1 MFTASWVVSCLFF
14 SLELFPKTRKRRN
27 SKETSQP
34 GKKRRPPD
42 EQGETAEKSSKET
55 KHRKSQQDKKVKKS
69 VKFKATKKGVKNR
82 GKHVKLKRKSRKWYR
97 TSCLASKSSQILE
110 ALQMEES
117 NKILKNKDFAT
128 IDVQIYSLR
137 GFEMMLLSPTHFVV
151 ITQELR
157 LVESGGVTGPP
168 APLPHTH
175 TGPRG
180 PHFCW
185 PVIWNKVNWEYFLLA
200 SVLIRWL
207 WSKIENTVSFR
218 QNLFYS
224 LRVKVWKREFGNCL
238 YL

>member
-34 GKKRRPPD
+34 GKKRRHPD

-110 ALQMEES
+110 ALQIEES

-128 IDVQIYSLR
+128 IDVQICSLR

-157 LVESGGVTGPP
+157 PVESGGVTGPP
-168 APLPHTH
+168 PPFHRHTQAPEVLVDQWFKTKS
-175 TGPRG
+175 
-180 PHFCW
+180 
-185 PVIWNKVNWEYFLLA
+185 IESIFLI
-200 SVLIRWL
+200 LIHWL
-207 WSKIENTVSFR
+207 WSKIENTVSFP
-218 QNLFYS
+218 
-224 LRVKVWKREFGNCL
+224 
-238 YL
+238 

>member
-1 MFTASWVVSCLFF
+1 MITASWVVSCLFF

-34 GKKRRPPD
+34 GKKRRHPD
-42 EQGETAEKSSKET
+42 EKGETAEKFSKET

-110 ALQMEES
+110 ALQIEES

-157 LVESGGVTGPP
+157 PVESGGVTVPP
-168 APLPHTH
+168 PPFHIHAHRPQRST
-175 TGPRG
+175 
-180 PHFCW
+180 
-185 PVIWNKVNWEYFLLA
+185 FLLT
-200 SVLIRWL
+200 SDLKQSQLRVFSI
-207 WSKIENTVSFR
+207 S
-218 QNLFYS
+218 FYS
-224 LRVKVWKREFGNCL
+224 NSLIGK
-238 YL
+238 

>member
-34 GKKRRPPD
+34 GKKRRHPD

-110 ALQMEES
+110 PLQIEES
-117 NKILKNKDFAT
+117 NKILKNKDFAS

-157 LVESGGVTGPP
+157 PVECGGVTGPP
-168 APLPHTH
+168 PPPSTDTH
-175 TGPRG
+175 RPQRSLSTSDL
-180 PHFCW
+180 
-185 PVIWNKVNWEYFLLA
+185 KQ
-200 SVLIRWL
+200 S
-207 WSKIENTVSFR
+207 
-218 QNLFYS
+218 Q
-224 LRVKVWKREFGNCL
+224 LRVFF
-238 YL
+238 

>member
-34 GKKRRPPD
+34 GKKRRHPD
-42 EQGETAEKSSKET
+42 EKGETAEKFSKGT

-110 ALQMEES
+110 ALQIEES

-137 GFEMMLLSPTHFVV
+137 GFEMMLPSPTHFVV
-151 ITQELR
+151 ITQER
-157 LVESGGVTGPP
+157 RPVESGGVSGPP
-168 APLPHTH
+168 PPLPHTH

-180 PHFCW
+180 PHLCW
-185 PVIWNKVNWEYFLLA
+185 PVIWNKVHWEYFLLA
-200 SVLIRWL
+200 SILIHWL
-207 WSKIENTVSFR
+207 WSKIENTVSFP
-218 QNLFYS
+218 QNVFYS
-224 LRVKVWKREFGNCL
+224 LRLKVWKRGFGNFL

>member
-34 GKKRRPPD
+34 GKKRRHPD
-42 EQGETAEKSSKET
+42 EKGETAEKFSKGT

-110 ALQMEES
+110 ALQIEES

-137 GFEMMLLSPTHFVV
+137 GFEMMLPSPTHFVV

-157 LVESGGVTGPP
+157 PVESGGVTGPP
-168 APLPHTH
+168 TPPSTHTH
-175 TGPRG
+175 RPQRSS
-180 PHFCW
+180 F
-185 PVIWNKVNWEYFLLA
+185 
-200 SVLIRWL
+200 VLTSDLKQSPLRVFSI
-207 WSKIENTVSFR
+207 S
-218 QNLFYS
+218 FYS
-224 LRVKVWKREFGNCL
+224 NSLIVK
-238 YL
+238 

>member
-1 MFTASWVVSCLFF
+1 MITASWVVSCLFF

-34 GKKRRPPD
+34 GKKRRHPD
-42 EQGETAEKSSKET
+42 EKGETAEKFSKET

-110 ALQMEES
+110 ALQIEES

-157 LVESGGVTGPP
+157 PVESGGVTVPP
-168 APLPHTH
+168 PPSTHTH
-175 TGPRG
+175 TGPKG

-185 PVIWNKVNWEYFLLA
+185 PVI
-200 SVLIRWL
+200 
-207 WSKIENTVSFR
+207 
-218 QNLFYS
+218 
-224 LRVKVWKREFGNCL
+224 
-238 YL
+238 